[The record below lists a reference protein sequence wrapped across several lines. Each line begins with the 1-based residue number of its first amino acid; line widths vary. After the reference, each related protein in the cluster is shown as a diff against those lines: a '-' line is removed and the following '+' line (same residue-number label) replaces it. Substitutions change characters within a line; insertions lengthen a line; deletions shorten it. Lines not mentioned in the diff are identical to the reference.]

1 MQKIFLLS
9 FVSLIACS
17 SSKPKGEPQ
26 TIIGTVA
33 VNAAGDAAGGQQQVL
48 IEQLEFTRSKVSFE
62 VSGSLKDQVAALKG
76 KTITV
81 KGNVI
86 KHSPFSGSIEV
97 TEILK

>member
-1 MQKIFLLS
+1 MKKLL
-9 FVSLIACS
+9 LITTIAILSCS

-26 TIIGTVA
+26 TVIGTVA
-33 VNAAGDAAGGQQQVL
+33 VNDQQVL

-62 VSGSLKDQVAALKG
+62 VTGGLKDQVAGLKG

-86 KHSPFSGSIEV
+86 KHSPFSATIEV

>member
-1 MQKIFLLS
+1 MKKLL
-9 FVSLIACS
+9 LITTIAIMACS

-26 TIIGTVA
+26 TVIGTVA
-33 VNAAGDAAGGQQQVL
+33 VNDAQVL

-62 VSGSLKDQVAALKG
+62 VTGGLKDQVAALKG

-86 KHSPFSGSIEV
+86 KHSPFSATIDV
-97 TEILK
+97 TEIVK

>member
-1 MQKIFLLS
+1 MKKILFIG
-9 FVSLIACS
+9 FIALIACS

-26 TIIGTVA
+26 TVIGTVA
-33 VNAAGDAAGGQQQVL
+33 VNDQQVL
-48 IEQLEFTRSKVSFE
+48 IEQLEFTRSKVSFD
-62 VSGSLKDQVAALKG
+62 VTGSLKDQVAALKG

-86 KHSPFSGSIEV
+86 KHSPFAGSIEV

>member
-1 MQKIFLLS
+1 MKKTFLIIAIAL
-9 FVSLIACS
+9 LACS

-26 TIIGTVA
+26 TVIGTVA
-33 VNAAGDAAGGQQQVL
+33 VNESQVL

-62 VSGSLKDQVAALKG
+62 VSGGLKDQVAALKG

-86 KHSPFSGSIEV
+86 KHSPFAGSIEV

>member
-1 MQKIFLLS
+1 M
-9 FVSLIACS
+9 ACS

-26 TIIGTVA
+26 TVIGTVA
-33 VNAAGDAAGGQQQVL
+33 VNDAQVL

-62 VSGSLKDQVAALKG
+62 VTGGLKDQVAALKG

-86 KHSPFSGSIEV
+86 KHSPFSATIDV
-97 TEILK
+97 TEIVK

>member
-1 MQKIFLLS
+1 MKKLL
-9 FVSLIACS
+9 LITAIAILACS
-17 SSKPKGEPQ
+17 SSKPKGEAQ
-26 TIIGTVA
+26 TVIGTVA
-33 VNAAGDAAGGQQQVL
+33 VNDSGVAGQRQVL

-62 VSGSLKDQVAALKG
+62 VTGGLKDQIAALKG

-86 KHSPFSGSIEV
+86 KHSPFSATIEV

>member
-1 MQKIFLLS
+1 MKKFLIITAVTL
-9 FVSLIACS
+9 LACS

-26 TIIGTVA
+26 TVIGTVA
-33 VNAAGDAAGGQQQVL
+33 VNDQQVL

>member
-1 MQKIFLLS
+1 MKKILTI
-9 FVSLIACS
+9 VLIATTACS

-26 TIIGTVA
+26 TIVGTVA
-33 VNAAGDAAGGQQQVL
+33 VNDQQVL

-62 VSGSLKDQVAALKG
+62 VTGGMKGQVAAQKG

-86 KHSPFSGSIEV
+86 KHSPFAASIEV